1 MEIIRKLD
9 YLKKRDKL
17 TIRQIAER
25 TGIPVGTLNKIFCGA
40 TKNPS
45 VQVVEKLAAVF
56 KVPVRYLIRDDID
69 VEFEVGACADH
80 ESLLNI
86 SKQESQLLNSFRCLS
101 EREKCMAEA
110 MLASFLEIKRRKG
123 ASGTSRQL
131 FCYIPRSWGQYGVS
145 ADSLMVKRVSVEED
159 PISREAD
166 FAVLNWSRGLEPVY
180 QEGAVLAV
188 KRGTVRHNQLVVFVL
203 NGEGYVRIYQQA
215 RGRRRLMTIN
225 RNIMNITL
233 TERDELRCLGLVL
246 GAVRLAEN

>member
-86 SKQESQLLNSFRCLS
+86 SK
-101 EREKCMAEA
+101 
-110 MLASFLEIKRRKG
+110 
-123 ASGTSRQL
+123 
-131 FCYIPRSWGQYGVS
+131 
-145 ADSLMVKRVSVEED
+145 
-159 PISREAD
+159 
-166 FAVLNWSRGLEPVY
+166 
-180 QEGAVLAV
+180 
-188 KRGTVRHNQLVVFVL
+188 
-203 NGEGYVRIYQQA
+203 
-215 RGRRRLMTIN
+215 
-225 RNIMNITL
+225 
-233 TERDELRCLGLVL
+233 
-246 GAVRLAEN
+246 